1 MNFRVLKEIIV
12 TLKERIKCEACGKR
26 FSNKEINI
34 IDTEDQKAT
43 LKCTCNKCS
52 MQTIIDISLVNQ
64 DDMADLRE
72 HQGLQVR
79 AETLNKISD
88 DDILDVKNFLKNFKG
103 DFKTLFKN

>member
-12 TLKERIKCEACGKR
+12 TLKEKIKCEACGKR

-34 IDTEDQKAT
+34 VDTEEQKAT
-43 LKCTCNKCS
+43 LKCNCSKCN

-64 DDMADLRE
+64 EELADMRD

-79 AETLNKISD
+79 AETMNTISD

-103 DFKTLFKN
+103 DFKTLFKH